1 MSQAYVI
8 DTGLLVLLAAGMVS
22 RGHIGKHRNLRA
34 FSEEDYD
41 VLRQLIS
48 KGSRV
53 LVTPNTL
60 TEASNL
66 ASQIKDPDRGRIRE
80 ALRRIVNEAEEH
92 YVPSRAAAARK
103 EFLWLGLTDASFLEL
118 PVSDATLI
126 TVDSRLHRDM
136 LANGR
141 RSINFNHLRDQYYS

>member
-1 MSQAYVI
+1 M
-8 DTGLLVLLAAGMVS
+8 LLAAGMVS
-22 RGHIGKHRNLRA
+22 RRHIGKHRNLRA

-41 VLRQLIS
+41 VLLQLIS
-48 KGSRV
+48 KASRI

-66 ASQIKDPDRGRIRE
+66 ASQIRDPDRGRIRE

-103 EFLWLGLTDASFLEL
+103 EFLWLGLTDAAFLEL
-118 PVSDATLI
+118 PDIDATLL
-126 TVDSRLHRDM
+126 TVDGKLHQDT

>member
-1 MSQAYVI
+1 MKGAIVI

-22 RGHIGKHRNLRA
+22 RNLLGKHKKLRA
-34 FSEEDYD
+34 FAEEDYD
-41 VLRQLIS
+41 VLLQLIS
-48 KGSRV
+48 EASRI

-66 ASQIKDPDRGRIRE
+66 ASQIGDPDRSRIRE

-103 EFLWLGLTDASFLEL
+103 EFVWLGLTDAAFLEL
-118 PVSDATLI
+118 PDVDATLL
-126 TVDSRLHRDM
+126 TVDSRLYRDT

-141 RSINFNHLRDQYYS
+141 LSVNFNHIRDEYYS

>member
-8 DTGLLVLLAAGMVS
+8 DTGLLVLLAVGMVS

-34 FSEEDYD
+34 YSEADYD
-41 VLRQLIS
+41 FLCQLIS
-48 KGSRV
+48 KASRI

-66 ASQIKDPDRGRIRE
+66 ASQIGDPNRERIRS
-80 ALRRIVNEAEEH
+80 ALRHIVNEAEEH
-92 YVPSRAAAARK
+92 YILSRAAAARK
-103 EFLWLGLTDASFLEL
+103 EFLWLGLTDAAFLEL
-118 PVSDATLI
+118 PDVDATLL
-126 TVDSRLHRDM
+126 TVDSRLHRDT

-141 RSINFNHLRDQYYS
+141 RSINFNHLRDQYCS